1 MPCEAFGSPN
11 FAFMR
16 HQCVR
21 SATGADRGGSNGARM
36 QRWKRK
42 LQGFA
47 NEIGPAV
54 TIANLPPGT
63 SKGTASSIASSRLS
77 EGDEGALIGETS
89 RILWTESWVWHGV
102 ERRRPT
108 AGG

>member
-42 LQGFA
+42 LQRFA

-63 SKGTASSIASSRLS
+63 SKGNRIEHRLLS
-77 EGDEGALIGETS
+77 VIG
-89 RILWTESWVWHGV
+89 G
-102 ERRRPT
+102 RRGCLNRRNV
-108 AGG
+108 ADFAD